1 VDDLA
6 FANVYAPDQFVKMEP
21 GVIMPFSLGPF
32 VEFLM
37 HLEAETL
44 PRAAIDWLNISR
56 SSDFVTAWL
65 QGYPRWL
72 SSNSHLGFIRTR
84 GYSDSW
90 YMESTSFLMKARQA
104 ARDISR
110 LPGSVPG
117 QMAAAIQELE
127 GNIHE
132 HSEAV
137 STGVLVFRATHGV
150 FEFVVAD
157 NGIGLLRSLRSSPMY
172 ADLEDHGSALRLALT
187 DGATRYDDPLRGHG
201 FRPIFQ
207 GLTDV
212 YGYLRFRT
220 GDHAIVMDGTNP
232 ALATAQVSQKTRMGG
247 FFASVRCGNGVRGR
261 AQTGNPL
268 FMGKVRN
275 EHSVASQ
282 WPREAKGS
290 FGRKRKEANASPFE
304 FDGWVNLKPLR
315 QKFVNCRGMFL
326 GRNDVG

>member
-1 VDDLA
+1 MDDLA
-6 FANVYAPDQFVKMEP
+6 FANVYAPDQLAKIKP
-21 GVIMPFSLGPF
+21 GAILPLSLGPF

-37 HLEAETL
+37 QMEAETL

-65 QGYPRWL
+65 QGRPQWL
-72 SSNSHLGFIRTR
+72 SHDSHLGFIRTR

-90 YMESTSFLMKARQA
+90 YLECSSFLMKAGQA
-104 ARDISR
+104 ARAISR
-110 LPGSVPG
+110 LPGPVPG

-132 HSEAV
+132 HSEAI
-137 STGVLVFRATHGV
+137 STGVLVFRATNGV

-157 NGIGLLRSLRSSPMY
+157 HGIGLLRSLQSSPMY
-172 ADLEDHGSALRLALT
+172 ADLDDHGIALRIALT
-187 DGATRYDDPLRGHG
+187 DGVTRYNDPLRGHG

-207 GLTDV
+207 GLTDL

-247 FFASVRCGNGVRGR
+247 FLASVRCGNGVGRGSNW
-261 AQTGNPL
+261 QSSLYGGN
-268 FMGKVRN
+268 
-275 EHSVASQ
+275 
-282 WPREAKGS
+282 AK
-290 FGRKRKEANASPFE
+290 
-304 FDGWVNLKPLR
+304 
-315 QKFVNCRGMFL
+315 
-326 GRNDVG
+326 

>member
-6 FANVYAPDQFVKMEP
+6 FANVYAPDQLVKMEP
-21 GVIMPFSLGPF
+21 GVILPFSLGPF

-44 PRAAIDWLNISR
+44 PRAAIDWLNIGR

-65 QGYPRWL
+65 QGHPQWH
-72 SSNSHLGFIRTR
+72 SPNSHLGFIRTR

-90 YMESTSFLMKARQA
+90 YMESTSFLMKAGQA

-137 STGVLVFRATHGV
+137 STGVLVFRATNGV

-157 NGIGLLRSLRSSPMY
+157 HGIGLLRSLRSSPMY
-172 ADLEDHGSALRLALT
+172 ADLNDHGSALRIALT
-187 DGATRYDDPLRGHG
+187 DGASRYNDPLRGHG

-207 GLTDV
+207 GLTDL

-261 AQTGNPL
+261 GSNWQSTLHG
-268 FMGKVRN
+268 
-275 EHSVASQ
+275 ES
-282 WPREAKGS
+282 AK
-290 FGRKRKEANASPFE
+290 
-304 FDGWVNLKPLR
+304 
-315 QKFVNCRGMFL
+315 
-326 GRNDVG
+326 